1 MKHPRFLLAA
11 PSSGSGKTMITC
23 GILQALVDRGLKVSS
38 FKCGPDYIDPMFHGR
53 VIGTKSKN
61 LDAFFCDDNL
71 MRYLFARSADET
83 DISVIE
89 GVMGFYDG
97 ISIASSDASSY
108 DVAKKMK
115 APAILIVNCKGAS
128 VSCVPMIKGF
138 VDYTEDNT
146 IKGVILNRMSKHVY
160 EGLKPVIEEETGVE
174 VIGYVPRLD
183 DIAVESRHLGL
194 VMPHEVIMLR
204 EKLSEL
210 AKILEET
217 LDIDRLIELAGDV
230 DDLEWEEPSFRKLDG
245 KVRIGLARDD
255 AFCFTYEDNVSLLEE
270 CGAEIVE
277 FSPLDDGKLPENI
290 HGLIFSGGYPELHGE
305 RLSGNKSMLTDIKEK
320 LDAGMPCMAESGG
333 FMYLHEE
340 LEGIGGEMHRM
351 VGFINGKC
359 EHKGKLS
366 RFGYVTLSPKENQML
381 PQGSS
386 VKGHEFHYWNTD
398 NDGDGWQAERT
409 SGKKYDC
416 IHGSESAVLGFP
428 HMFYY
433 SNPEL
438 PYSFLVACSRHAEE

>member
-1 MKHPRFLLAA
+1 MSHPRFLLAA

-23 GILQALVDRGLKVSS
+23 GILQALVDRGLRVSS

-71 MRYLFARSADET
+71 MKYLFARSADET

-97 ISIASSDASSY
+97 NSITSTDASSY

-115 APAILIVNCKGAS
+115 APAVLIVNCKGAS

-138 VDYTEDNT
+138 VDYIKDNT

-160 EGLKPVIEEETGVE
+160 EGLKPVIEEQTGVE

-194 VMPHEVIMLR
+194 VMPDEVVMLK

-210 AKILEET
+210 AKVLEET
-217 LDIDRLIELAGDV
+217 LDIDRLIELADGAE
-230 DDLEWEEPSFRKLDG
+230 DLEWEEPSFRKLG
-245 KVRIGLARDD
+245 NKVRIGLARDG
-255 AFCFTYEDNVSLLEE
+255 AFCFTYEDNVSLLKE

-277 FSPLDDGKLPENI
+277 FSPLNDKKLPEDI

-305 RLSGNKSMLTDIKEK
+305 KLSRNGTMLKDIREK
-320 LDAGMPCMAESGG
+320 LDNGMPCMAESGG
-333 FMYLHEE
+333 FMYLHRE
-340 LEGIGGEMHRM
+340 LEGIDGKMYPM
-351 VGFINGKC
+351 VGFIDGKC

-381 PQGSS
+381 PRRSS

-398 NDGDGWQAERT
+398 NDGNGWQAERT
-409 SGKKYDC
+409 SGRKYDC
-416 IHGSESAVLGFP
+416 IHGSESLVLGFP

-438 PYSFLVACSRHAEE
+438 PYSFLVACNRHAEK

>member
-1 MKHPRFLLAA
+1 MKHPRFLIAA
-11 PSSGSGKTMITC
+11 PSSGSGKTTVTC

-71 MRYLFARSADET
+71 LKYLFARSADET

-97 ISIASSDASSY
+97 ISITSSEASSY
-108 DVAKKMK
+108 DVAGKMK
-115 APAILIVNCKGAS
+115 APVILVVDCKGAS
-128 VSCVPMIKGF
+128 VSCIPMIKGF
-138 VDYTEDNT
+138 ADYVENSN

-160 EGLKPVIEEETGVE
+160 EGLKTMIEEQTGAE

-183 DIAVESRHLGL
+183 DIAIESRHLGL
-194 VMPHEVIMLR
+194 VMPDEVVMLK
-204 EKLSEL
+204 EKLSKL
-210 AKILEET
+210 AKVLEET
-217 LDIDRLIELAGDV
+217 IDIQRLIQIANDV
-230 DDLEWEEPSFRKLDG
+230 ENLEWEEPSFNRLNNKI
-245 KVRIGLARDD
+245 RIGLARDD
-255 AFCFTYEDNVSLLEE
+255 AFCFTYEDNVSLLKD

-277 FSPLDDGKLPENI
+277 FSPLNDEKLPEDI

-305 RLSGNKSMLTDIKEK
+305 KLSTNKPMLKDIRGK

-340 LEGIGGEMHRM
+340 LEGIDGKMYPM
-351 VGFINGKC
+351 VGFVKGRC
-359 EHKGKLS
+359 FHAGKLS

-381 PQGSS
+381 PQGSI

-398 NDGDGWQAERT
+398 NDGKSWQAERT
-409 SGKKYDC
+409 SGRKYDC
-416 IHGSESAVLGFP
+416 IHGSESLMLGFP
-428 HMFYY
+428 HVFYY

-438 PYSFLVACSRHAEE
+438 PYSFLVACNRHAEE